1 MKQKFFAMFAAAVL
15 LLGMTGCSKD
25 DNSSSIDINAM
36 EKDLIGMWVDEFEY
50 SDVTESGVPFDRV
63 LLAIQA
69 NADHTGCIYLGV
81 FDDTHKEPLE
91 VYGGPEDAG
100 FRWQLLKDGNVQL
113 SDPKSGE
120 RTVLTRGDSGS
131 SYGDDMTNVSGT
143 NMTYTGGNITLTNDI
158 FSGILIRADVEEAAE
173 ILKRLVIEK
182 HTDLSMV
189 DCAGNARNS
198 HWTANCYMVHK
209 AGYYKLPLVY
219 GNAIKNGETNA
230 EAYTGVES
238 AHTTLTFPRHDGNAI
253 TAPWI
258 KDNGITVATAELL
271 WQDAKGLVTA
281 VGIEGDY
288 MLLTVGKDA
297 ATQEGNALVAAK
309 DGDGNIVWSWH
320 IWVTKQTFA
329 AADLATVITGGKDK
343 YNYELKRAIYK
354 LTPVNVGWVGERVSR
369 GYNTYYQWG
378 RKDPFFPTTGTG
390 NTDHPV
396 YNINNEAV
404 TGLTCSTSAATIA
417 DNIKNPTTWYKFEK
431 KPNTSTAYNL
441 WDAQQ
446 TSNDDE
452 LDTPTKKT
460 VYDPCPPGF
469 CLPSTYLYFYFQL
482 SAIVRASTSWDGTYR
497 GRILSSPDVFYPASG
512 CRSLWDARPSEV
524 GGAGYYWSSTAYN
537 GDQGRFLFFSSSSW
551 QRNTRERAIAYSVR
565 AVAEE

>member
-1 MKQKFFAMFAAAVL
+1 
-15 LLGMTGCSKD
+15 
-25 DNSSSIDINAM
+25 M
-36 EKDLIGMWVDEFEY
+36 ESE
-50 SDVTESGVPFDRV
+50 
-63 LLAIQA
+63 
-69 NADHTGCIYLGV
+69 
-81 FDDTHKEPLE
+81 
-91 VYGGPEDAG
+91 
-100 FRWQLLKDGNVQL
+100 
-113 SDPKSGE
+113 
-120 RTVLTRGDSGS
+120 
-131 SYGDDMTNVSGT
+131 
-143 NMTYTGGNITLTNDI
+143 
-158 FSGILIRADVEEAAE
+158 
-173 ILKRLVIEK
+173 
-182 HTDLSMV
+182 
-189 DCAGNARNS
+189 
-198 HWTANCYMVHK
+198 
-209 AGYYKLPLVY
+209 
-219 GNAIKNGETNA
+219 
-230 EAYTGVES
+230 
-238 AHTTLTFPRHDGNAI
+238 HTTLTFPRHDGNAI

-258 KDNGITVATAELL
+258 KNNGITVAKAELL

-354 LTPVNVGWVGERVSR
+354 LNPVNVGWVGERVSR

-460 VYDPCPPGF
+460 VYDPCPAGF

-482 SAIVRASTSWDGTYR
+482 SANVRESTSWDGT
-497 GRILSSPDVFYPASG
+497 
-512 CRSLWDARPSEV
+512 
-524 GGAGYYWSSTAYN
+524 GGACCPLLMCSTPPPVVGPSGKPGPARL
-537 GDQGRFLFFSSSSW
+537 GEPVTIGLLQPTMATQVAFSSSLRAPGGEAPENGRSLTPFGRSPKNDVFDERRRVQSHVHITP
-551 QRNTRERAIAYSVR
+551 QRSPPSNHCPELGQWFVFSAPSRKKQIFLACVKK
-565 AVAEE
+565 

>member
-1 MKQKFFAMFAAAVL
+1 
-15 LLGMTGCSKD
+15 
-25 DNSSSIDINAM
+25 M
-36 EKDLIGMWVDEFEY
+36 ESE
-50 SDVTESGVPFDRV
+50 
-63 LLAIQA
+63 
-69 NADHTGCIYLGV
+69 
-81 FDDTHKEPLE
+81 
-91 VYGGPEDAG
+91 
-100 FRWQLLKDGNVQL
+100 
-113 SDPKSGE
+113 
-120 RTVLTRGDSGS
+120 
-131 SYGDDMTNVSGT
+131 
-143 NMTYTGGNITLTNDI
+143 
-158 FSGILIRADVEEAAE
+158 
-173 ILKRLVIEK
+173 
-182 HTDLSMV
+182 
-189 DCAGNARNS
+189 
-198 HWTANCYMVHK
+198 
-209 AGYYKLPLVY
+209 
-219 GNAIKNGETNA
+219 
-230 EAYTGVES
+230 
-238 AHTTLTFPRHDGNAI
+238 HTTLTFPRHDGNAI

-258 KDNGITVATAELL
+258 KDNGITVAKAELL

-354 LTPVNVGWVGERVSR
+354 LNPVNVGWVGERVSR

-460 VYDPCPPGF
+460 VYDPCPAGF

-482 SAIVRASTSWDGTYR
+482 SANVRESTSLDGTYR
-497 GRILSSPDVFYPASG
+497 VRILSSPDVFYPASG
-512 CRSLWDARPSEV
+512 CRALREARPSEV
-524 GGAGYYWSSTAYN
+524 GGAGYYWSSTAYH
-537 GDQGRFLFFSSSSW
+537 GDTGRFLFFSSSSW
-551 QRNTRERAIAYSVR
+551 RRGTRERAIAYSVR

>member
-1 MKQKFFAMFAAAVL
+1 MKQEFFAMFAAAVL

-91 VYGGPEDAG
+91 VYGGSEDAG

-143 NMTYTGGNITLTNDI
+143 NMTYTGGNVTLTNDI
-158 FSGILIRADVEEAAE
+158 YSGILIRADVEEAAE

-198 HWTANCYMVHK
+198 RWTANCYMVHK

-390 NTDHPV
+390 NTDRPV
-396 YNINNEAV
+396 YNIYNEAV

-482 SAIVRASTSWDGTYR
+482 SDSMFNLT
-497 GRILSSPDVFYPASG
+497 
-512 CRSLWDARPSEV
+512 
-524 GGAGYYWSSTAYN
+524 
-537 GDQGRFLFFSSSSW
+537 
-551 QRNTRERAIAYSVR
+551 
-565 AVAEE
+565 